1 MIFSIPFL
9 SPFFAVHDTLCRRSS
24 LYAQAY
30 PPSLWHTHGANVI
43 EGGIEIMEQSTWE
56 ASRPLYRNM
65 LERTGGE
72 LYIGVVGP
80 VRTGKSTLI
89 ARFMEQMVLP
99 YLAPGARKDRLT
111 DELPQSGSG
120 RMIMTCQ
127 PCFIPGE
134 GAADIQLTDG
144 MKARVRMV
152 DSVGFLVPGAQGAEE
167 GEEARMVSTPWAEE
181 DMPFAEAAALGTRK
195 VMEDHANVG
204 LVVTCDGTVADLPRS
219 AYTQA
224 EEEAIRQL
232 KQTGKPFS
240 VVLNSTHP
248 KDSDTIALQKALEK
262 KYDVPVTLLNVK
274 EMTEIDM
281 QALLSSLLTAF
292 PLKEVRFTLPD
303 WVNALPRDHW
313 LPTAAVNAVK
323 KLSGVLKTVRDKALT
338 AGAFQGS
345 ELLELPVGEQ
355 VDLGEGAIRY
365 TLPVKEGLFSRILS
379 EQCGETITGDAH
391 LLSLMTE
398 LVQAKRAYDRIAGAL
413 KAVQQTGYGLV
424 TPDMGEINLHQPEL
438 MRQGSRWGIRL
449 RANAPTLHLIRSDI
463 ETEVSPI
470 LGTQEQS
477 EAFIETL
484 NQQYEN
490 DREALWNTNFFGKSL
505 QTLVQEGLSGKLH
518 RMPADAQEKVQTAL
532 TRMLNEGEGGMI
544 CILL

>member
-1 MIFSIPFL
+1 M
-9 SPFFAVHDTLCRRSS
+9 PFFRPLCIRIHLHIPL
-24 LYAQAY
+24 LYRIHMGRKRNKEAFF
-30 PPSLWHTHGANVI
+30 
-43 EGGIEIMEQSTWE
+43 MEQSTVG
-56 ASRPLYRNM
+56 AARPLYRDM
-65 LERTGGE
+65 LERTQGE

-99 YLAPGARKDRLT
+99 YVAPGPRKDRLT

-134 GAADIQLTDG
+134 GAAEIELADG
-144 MKARVRMV
+144 LRAKVRMV
-152 DSVGFLVPGAQGAEE
+152 DSVGYLVPGAQGAEE
-167 GEEARMVSTPWAEE
+167 GDEARMVSTPWAEE
-181 DMPFAEAAALGTRK
+181 DMPFADAAALGTRK
-195 VMEDHANVG
+195 VMEDHATVG

-224 EEEAIRQL
+224 EEMAIRQL

-240 VVLNSTHP
+240 VVLNSARP
-248 KDSDTIALQKALEK
+248 NDSETEALRRALEK
-262 KYDVPVTLLNVK
+262 KYDVPVSLLNVK
-274 EMTEIDM
+274 EMTESDL
-281 QALLSSLLTAF
+281 QSLLSALLMAF
-292 PLKEVRFTLPD
+292 PLREVRFSLPD
-303 WVNALPRDHW
+303 WVSALSQDHW
-313 LPTAAVNAVK
+313 LPAAAVNAVK
-323 KLSGVLKTVRDKALT
+323 KLSGVMKQMRDKTLT
-338 AGAFQGS
+338 AAAFQGS
-345 ELLELPVGEQ
+345 DQLELPTGEQ
-355 VDLGEGAIRY
+355 VDLGSGTLRY

-398 LVQAKRAYDRIAGAL
+398 LVQAKRSYDRIAGAL
-413 KAVQQTGYGLV
+413 KAVEQTGYGLV
-424 TPDMGEINLHQPEL
+424 TPDMDDVSLQRPEL
-438 MRQGSRWGIRL
+438 MRQGNRYGIRL

-463 ETEVSPI
+463 ETEVAPI

-477 EAFIETL
+477 EAFIDTL

-490 DREALWNTNFFGKSL
+490 DRQALWDTNFFGKSL
-505 QTLVQEGLSGKLH
+505 QMLVQEGLNGKLH